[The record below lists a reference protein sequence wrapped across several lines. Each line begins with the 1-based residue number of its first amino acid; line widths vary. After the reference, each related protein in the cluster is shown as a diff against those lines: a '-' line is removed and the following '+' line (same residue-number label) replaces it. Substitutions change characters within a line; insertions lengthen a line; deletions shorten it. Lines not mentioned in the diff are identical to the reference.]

1 MLQYA
6 IKKSFEEMQ
15 SVIKLAET
23 DLNNDELKKEVNY
36 RVGTFLHW
44 LLDYYEWLEKTYEKK
59 LDKNDISFFSGLRY
73 ANNKLKHDPTVIQI
87 YERTGG
93 FSFPITF
100 PLSIEKIEF
109 KWGKI
114 DVEKNP
120 KRQNQYN
127 NYITYIEGKEIIIVS
142 QKALKRLDNYKQN
155 IRTAAKQLLFLF
167 AKIKDWRTT

>member
-142 QKALKRLDNYKQN
+142 QKALKRLDNYK
-155 IRTAAKQLLFLF
+155 
-167 AKIKDWRTT
+167 

>member
-1 MLQYA
+1 M
-6 IKKSFEEMQ
+6 
-15 SVIKLAET
+15 
-23 DLNNDELKKEVNY
+23 
-36 RVGTFLHW
+36 
-44 LLDYYEWLEKTYEKK
+44 
-59 LDKNDISFFSGLRY
+59 DKNDISFFSGLRY

-120 KRQNQYN
+120 

-142 QKALKRLDNYKQN
+142 QKALKRLDNYK
-155 IRTAAKQLLFLF
+155 
-167 AKIKDWRTT
+167 